1 MSEPPKTMKL
11 AEEAVLS
18 IKEMI
23 VAGRLGPGDRLPN
36 EEQLRTEL
44 GISRNS
50 LREAVR
56 ALSVMKVLDVRQGD
70 GTYVTSLSPDLL
82 LAGVALVADLL
93 ADPWI
98 LEAFE
103 VRRLLEPAATAIAAE
118 RADSRQIGLLR
129 RALETMEA
137 AQTSEDLNQ
146 SDEAF
151 HRVIVNA
158 TGNATLS
165 SLIENLWGR
174 TIRARVWRS

>member
-36 EEQLRTEL
+36 EEQLRTEP

-50 LREAVR
+50 LREAVPAPR
-56 ALSVMKVLDVRQGD
+56 ALSVMRVLDGRQGD

-103 VRRLLEPAATAIAAE
+103 V
-118 RADSRQIGLLR
+118 
-129 RALETMEA
+129 
-137 AQTSEDLNQ
+137 
-146 SDEAF
+146 
-151 HRVIVNA
+151 
-158 TGNATLS
+158 
-165 SLIENLWGR
+165 
-174 TIRARVWRS
+174 

>member
-1 MSEPPKTMKL
+1 MTEAPRTMKL

-23 VAGRLGPGDRLPN
+23 VAGRLRPGDRLPN

-70 GTYVTSLSPDLL
+70 GTYVTSLSPELL

-93 ADPWI
+93 GDPWI
-98 LEAFE
+98 VEAFE
-103 VRRLLEPAATAIAAE
+103 VRRLLEPAATAVAAE
-118 RADSRQIGLLR
+118 RADERQISELW
-129 RALETMEA
+129 RALEAMEA
-137 AQTSEDLNQ
+137 
-146 SDEAF
+146 
-151 HRVIVNA
+151 
-158 TGNATLS
+158 
-165 SLIENLWGR
+165 
-174 TIRARVWRS
+174 